1 MPGRPKRPKSGAFAG
16 PFPGATGM
24 VCEPPLE
31 GAFEEP
37 GAGDAANEVAAAP
50 MIRIVA
56 PARTSPTRRRLGV
69 PVDPLNTVPSA
80 GSVGFAVIDISWMGA
95 LQAGC
100 VWWTP
105 HSRRFLSE
113 S

>member
-1 MPGRPKRPKSGAFAG
+1 MPGRPKPPKSGAFAG
-16 PFPGATGM
+16 PSPGAIGM
-24 VCEPPLE
+24 VWEPPLE

-69 PVDPLNTVPSA
+69 PVDPLNAVPSA
-80 GSVGFAVIDISWMGA
+80 GSVGFAVIDISWMRA
-95 LQAGC
+95 LRAGC
-100 VWWTP
+100 VWWTRL
-105 HSRRFLSE
+105 SCGFLSR